1 MPGCTVPL
9 RYLANMLQ
17 NMFLLGSCKWK
28 WKRPISPIYT
38 YLSFCVG
45 TFVVW
50 CIAKFL
56 HKFFYPLNQP
66 IVLSI
71 LFLYLENIV
80 LFCCNILDTKK
91 YWEGLVILFEQL
103 LKPSQNKKDR
113 KSFKLH
119 LFRCLFFSDY
129 SLFIGFSHTFRIYF
143 RPLLFLS
150 LTSQIT
156 PHIVPYTF

>member
-1 MPGCTVPL
+1 MGSNQGYFFQIFSTLNELQKMGHTFRNLDINQLQMFKFSAKSYWYAWLHC
-9 RYLANMLQ
+9 ANMLQ

-56 HKFFYPLNQP
+56 HKFFYPVNQS

-80 LFCCNILDTKK
+80 IFCCNILNIKK
-91 YWEGLVILFEQL
+91 NVLG
-103 LKPSQNKKDR
+103 R
-113 KSFKLH
+113 
-119 LFRCLFFSDY
+119 FSD
-129 SLFIGFSHTFRIYF
+129 SLSIVATFF
-143 RPLLFLS
+143 MKKS
-150 LTSQIT
+150 
-156 PHIVPYTF
+156 